1 MAKKTSKQTS
11 EAQGSA
17 SNGDPTAKVFA
28 GKVCSFTDAI
38 KWAFRKHRSRGVR
51 ECDAPSEEAW
61 AFFETFRECE
71 AVDVLRFMDRLIP
84 KQMPEEEKRDTVND
98 FDGRDLCE
106 IYGDMVKEGV

>member
-1 MAKKTSKQTS
+1 MARKTSKHEIETS
-11 EAQGSA
+11 EVASIGAPSA
-17 SNGDPTAKVFA
+17 VSFV

-38 KWAFRKHRSRGVR
+38 KWAFRKHRSRGVIAK
-51 ECDAPSEEAW
+51 DAPSEEAW

-84 KQMPEEEKRDTVND
+84 KQMPEEEKKDTVND